1 MEGMTQTT
9 VSGRHPVTPSTDL
22 DTQAPVA
29 PALANNPGETSRPA
43 TRVSGHLRLGYARVS
58 TSDGRQV
65 TDRQDDA
72 LREAG
77 VDRVFVDHSSGMQ
90 ASRPQLDALWQTA
103 RAGDT
108 IVVLSLDRL
117 GRDTRQLLAWVAELE
132 QTGIHLQ
139 ILQLGVDTSTPAGKM
154 VLTVIAALAEMER
167 AVLVG
172 RVREGLASAKLRGR
186 VGGRPA
192 SLSPAQRAEV
202 VRLRA
207 DGRSAGE
214 CAELFGVS
222 TRSIRR
228 VAAAGRLA

>member
-1 MEGMTQTT
+1 MTKTT
-9 VSGRHPVTPSTDL
+9 DSGRLPVSPSPGGDPQVNV
-22 DTQAPVA
+22 DRAA
-29 PALANNPGETSRPA
+29 ANNLGESFSA
-43 TRVSGHLRLGYARVS
+43 STRVSGRLRLGYVRIS
-58 TSDGRQV
+58 TADGRQV
-65 TDRQDDA
+65 TDRQEDA
-72 LREAG
+72 LRDAG
-77 VDRVFVDHSSGMQ
+77 VDRVFVDHISGMK

-139 ILQLGVDTSTPAGKM
+139 IIQLGVDTSTPAGKM

-167 AVLVG
+167 AVLVA

-228 VAAAGRLA
+228 VIAGQNTTA

>member
-1 MEGMTQTT
+1 MTQTT
-9 VSGRHPVTPSTDL
+9 DSGQLRVTPSPGGDPQANIDL
-22 DTQAPVA
+22 VA
-29 PALANNPGETSRPA
+29 ASNPGESSNPSTQ
-43 TRVSGHLRLGYARVS
+43 VSGHLRLGYVRIS

-65 TDRQDDA
+65 TDRQEDA
-72 LREAG
+72 LRDAG
-77 VDRVFVDHSSGMQ
+77 VDRVFVDHISGMK
-90 ASRPQLDALWQTA
+90 ASRPQLEALWQAA

-132 QTGIHLQ
+132 QSGIHLQ

-154 VLTVIAALAEMER
+154 VVTVIAALAEMER

-228 VAAAGRLA
+228 VTARPNC

>member
-1 MEGMTQTT
+1 MSGMTQTT
-9 VSGRHPVTPSTDL
+9 DSHHLPVTPSSDSNPQAHVDL
-22 DTQAPVA
+22 AT
-29 PALANNPGETSRPA
+29 ANNQGETPEPSTP
-43 TRVSGHLRLGYARVS
+43 VSGHLRLGYARVS
-58 TSDGRQV
+58 TSAGRQV
-65 TDRQDDA
+65 TDRHEDA
-72 LREAG
+72 LRDAG
-77 VDRVFVDHSSGMQ
+77 VDRVFIDHSSGMK

-108 IVVLSLDRL
+108 VVVLSLDRL

-132 QTGIHLQ
+132 QTGVHLQ
-139 ILQLGVDTSTPAGKM
+139 IIQLGVDTATPAGKM
-154 VLTVIAALAEMER
+154 LLTVIAALAEMER

-228 VAAAGRLA
+228 ATASSRE

>member
-1 MEGMTQTT
+1 MSF
-9 VSGRHPVTPSTDL
+9 VSNFDRFSLTITRWLTHVNEATR
-22 DTQAPVA
+22 
-29 PALANNPGETSRPA
+29 TSRKLHHP
-43 TRVSGHLRLGYARVS
+43 T
-58 TSDGRQV
+58 
-65 TDRQDDA
+65 
-72 LREAG
+72 
-77 VDRVFVDHSSGMQ
+77 
-90 ASRPQLDALWQTA
+90 
-103 RAGDT
+103 
-108 IVVLSLDRL
+108 
-117 GRDTRQLLAWVAELE
+117 GRDQLLAWVAELE

-202 VRLRA
+202 VRFRA